1 MLARVSYPS
10 RRWRRQRGK
19 VLMEDV
25 EGLVS
30 PPDHGGEGGSGVP
43 RAKGHSQIMFS
54 SNVPYAEGY
63 TQRTLGARGPT
74 G

>member
-1 MLARVSYPS
+1 
-10 RRWRRQRGK
+10 
-19 VLMEDV
+19 MEDV

-43 RAKGHSQIMFS
+43 HAKGHSQIMFS
-54 SNVPYAEGY
+54 SNVSYAEGY